1 MPNLRPQGQRY
12 NGACV
17 SIFIDKPFLTLRTPH
32 GSCGVIRLTY
42 VMASS
47 DPKTK
52 HAALRQT
59 GTFNPRAAR
68 VRQALF
74 QGSEFFDASD
84 LLQVKYET
92 LRALEHDGYS
102 IAQAAREFG
111 LSRPT
116 IYQARR
122 EFGAAGLRGLL
133 PAKRGP
139 KGAHKLTPEIREFID
154 AERGAEPGLRPK
166 ELAARV
172 RRRFE
177 VPLHPRTI
185 EKALQAGAKRGRR
198 PQP

>member
-1 MPNLRPQGQRY
+1 
-12 NGACV
+12 
-17 SIFIDKPFLTLRTPH
+17 
-32 GSCGVIRLTY
+32 
-42 VMASS
+42 MASS
-47 DPKTK
+47 DPNAK

-74 QGSEFFDASD
+74 QESAFFDARD
-84 LLQVKYET
+84 LLQIKYET

-102 IAQAAREFG
+102 IARASREFG

-122 EFGAAGLRGLL
+122 EFGTGGLEGLL

-139 KGAHKLTPEIREFID
+139 KGAHKLTPEIRGFID

-177 VPLHPRTI
+177 VHIHPRTI
-185 EKALQAGAKRGRR
+185 EKALRVGAKRGRR
-198 PQP
+198 SPP